1 LEKGLVN
8 STMTPSKWGR
18 WLLLARVC
26 LSFLAVVLYFL
37 LERHSYYTDRGDAE
51 TSILEST
58 FIPALLIGM
67 VSTLVGG
74 VMWARRASVTMLFVL
89 AIAIAVVIMA
99 AVKFVPGNVHGW
111 TAIRGPVAGEFLLVA
126 LIFIVFGCIHLLRQR
141 GRGR

>member
-1 LEKGLVN
+1 
-8 STMTPSKWGR
+8 
-18 WLLLARVC
+18 
-26 LSFLAVVLYFL
+26 L
-37 LERHSYYTDRGDAE
+37 LERHSYYANHVDAE
-51 TSILEST
+51 TSILDVT
-58 FIPALLIGM
+58 FLPALLIGV

-111 TAIRGPVAGEFLLVA
+111 TAILGPVAGEFLLVA